1 MKKVIL
7 GLAIVS
13 ALAVSGCKLDFR
25 EMPNSPSGQTSV
37 VK

>member
-13 ALAVSGCKLDFR
+13 ALAVSGCKMDFR
-25 EMPNSPSGQTSV
+25 DMPNKPAGQTSV